1 MTAEEIKTSV
11 KKNRNWA
18 ALGVAVGVVLIGGY
32 VGINYVL
39 TPARPQIGGS
49 GTEEIVNYVMNPRGL
64 ARLTDIEQRRF
75 LENWHQRIATDEATR
90 KELTEHLRGLDDKA
104 RKQFVNTMVVR
115 LKDIMVADSKQ
126 YKQLPANEQNDF
138 VFNKTEEFAEQRAF
152 LEEIARIFESDL
164 PDPSKLRGWIFEITT
179 PQEREL
185 IEPYFAALQRAAE
198 SRKKL
203 DRAREAANAQA
214 EDA

>member
-18 ALGVAVGVVLIGGY
+18 VLGVALGVVLIGGY
-32 VGINYVL
+32 VGINYIL
-39 TPARPQIGGS
+39 TPARPAVS
-49 GTEEIVNYVMNPRGL
+49 SAGTKEVVDYVMNPRGL

-75 LENWHQRIATDEATR
+75 LENWHQRISSDEPTR
-90 KELTEHLRGLDDKA
+90 QDLTTYLRGLDDKD
-104 RKQFVNTMVVR
+104 RKAFVNTMVVR
-115 LKDIMVADSKQ
+115 LKNIMVADSKQ
-126 YKQLPANEQNDF
+126 FKQLPANEQNDF
-138 VFNKTEEFAEQRAF
+138 VFNKTEEFAKQSAF
-152 LEEIARIFESDL
+152 LKELAIIFESDL
-164 PDPSKLRGWIFEITT
+164 PDPSKVRGWIFDITT

-203 DRAREAANAQA
+203 ERARDAASAEP